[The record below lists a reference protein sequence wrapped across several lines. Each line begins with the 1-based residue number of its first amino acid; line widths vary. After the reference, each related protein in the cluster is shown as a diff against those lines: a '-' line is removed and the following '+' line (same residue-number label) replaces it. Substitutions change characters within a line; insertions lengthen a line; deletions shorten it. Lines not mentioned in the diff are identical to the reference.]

1 MTFFVIDITPK
12 QMDMDFTEV
21 RSIGNNAKANEYKS
35 KTRIPS
41 LISKIKAEFLILK
54 APGELLST

>member
-1 MTFFVIDITPK
+1 
-12 QMDMDFTEV
+12 MDMDFTEV
-21 RSIGNNAKANEYKS
+21 RSIGNNARANEYES

-41 LISKIKAEFLILK
+41 LISKIKTEFLILK